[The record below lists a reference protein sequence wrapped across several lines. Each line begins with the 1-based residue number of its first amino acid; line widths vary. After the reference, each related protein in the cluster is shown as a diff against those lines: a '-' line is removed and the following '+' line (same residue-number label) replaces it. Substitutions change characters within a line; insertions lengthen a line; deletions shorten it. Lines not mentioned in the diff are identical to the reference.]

1 MNTRYD
7 PRADKITVAITEA
20 IIASQRDHEHP
31 SFAYVETDTTLKAL
45 AVVAA
50 RIAFETKIADTA
62 VKGATFA
69 AKHAELVGYTLEAL
83 RKSGDQHP
91 FARVQH
97 DHAHMKGTV
106 ERI

>member
-20 IIASQRDHEHP
+20 KIASQRDDEHP
-31 SFAYVETDTTLKAL
+31 SFSYVETDTTLKAL

-50 RIAFETKIADTA
+50 RIAFETKIAYTA
-62 VKGATFA
+62 AKGATFA
-69 AKHAELVGYTLEAL
+69 ERHAEMVGQALEAR

-97 DHAHMKGTV
+97 DHAGVKGMV

>member
-7 PRADKITVAITEA
+7 PRADKIAVAITEA
-20 IIASQRDHEHP
+20 IIASQRDDEHS
-31 SFAYVETDTTLKAL
+31 SFSYVETDTTLKAL

-62 VKGATFA
+62 ATGSTFA
-69 AKHAELVGYTLEAL
+69 EKHAVMVGQTLEAL
-83 RKSGDQHP
+83 RKSGEQHP

-97 DHAHMKGTV
+97 DQAYVKGTV

>member
-20 IIASQRDHEHP
+20 IIASQRDDHHP
-31 SFAYVETDTTLKAL
+31 SLSCVETDTTLKAL

-69 AKHAELVGYTLEAL
+69 EKHAAVVGRTLEAL

-97 DHAHMKGTV
+97 DHAYVKGMV